1 MIRELF
7 IRRAPLHSEGVLIF
21 FLFPELLALHN
32 AWFSFF
38 ISIDEA
44 GD

>member
-1 MIRELF
+1 MIRELL

-21 FLFPELLALHN
+21 FSFPELALHN
-32 AWFSFF
+32 AWFSFLIF
-38 ISIDEA
+38 IDEA

>member
-21 FLFPELLALHN
+21 SFPELLALHN

-44 GD
+44 SD